1 MINLY
6 WPVYK
11 NLEKE
16 VIDLSNQIH
25 FDDKQLSIYSVKIS
39 ELLIRCSVE
48 IEAISKDLFIKL
60 GGIEP
65 SDRDLYFDTDC
76 LQLLEDSWLLSKKK
90 LIVSASNFYFQNDE
104 NNILAPLLKANKR
117 GSSSCDWKKAYQ
129 AVKHNRT
136 LNLHKGNIKNLLRA
150 LGALFILNLY
160 FKDEILSFE
169 KDSKAVNFPINMGS
183 DIFAIKLHKWFSYDG
198 DHNYGKKEDFDE
210 CIYLTKYT
218 EDSLQKNRQ
227 AVQEMS
233 NKQRELFLKH
243 PKFLEY
249 VKTNDINDYK
259 GQNLM
264 WDVLGQEDY
273 INIIRI
279 AGQKQ
284 IEAFKTTEFEAI
296 INKNS
301 V

>member
-1 MINLY
+1 
-6 WPVYK
+6 
-11 NLEKE
+11 
-16 VIDLSNQIH
+16 
-25 FDDKQLSIYSVKIS
+25 
-39 ELLIRCSVE
+39 
-48 IEAISKDLFIKL
+48 
-60 GGIEP
+60 
-65 SDRDLYFDTDC
+65 TDC

-150 LGALFILNLY
+150 LGALFILKLY

-233 NKQRELFLKH
+233 N
-243 PKFLEY
+243 
-249 VKTNDINDYK
+249 
-259 GQNLM
+259 
-264 WDVLGQEDY
+264 
-273 INIIRI
+273 
-279 AGQKQ
+279 
-284 IEAFKTTEFEAI
+284 
-296 INKNS
+296 
-301 V
+301 